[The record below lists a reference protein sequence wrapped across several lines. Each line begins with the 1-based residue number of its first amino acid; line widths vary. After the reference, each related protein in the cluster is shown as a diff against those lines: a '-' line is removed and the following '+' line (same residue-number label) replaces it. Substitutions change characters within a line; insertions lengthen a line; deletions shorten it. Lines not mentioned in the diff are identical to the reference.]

1 MAFKAS
7 ASLLDLLLLSTLFL
21 ASVSFADS
29 DIDQCIQQ
37 CPSQDL
43 RCRMGCLRQ
52 QKEHGGGGMQPL
64 VPREAYQH
72 YCQQRCEMK
81 ERRPQM
87 LQECQRRCMEEFERQ
102 QSQGGGD
109 VINDDEGE
117 QWEEMRE
124 DMCEKSCLLQLG
136 LGGDQQQQERCERS
150 CHKKLTLQYKQCR
163 QSCQKQTNGKSKQK
177 QKQCQTQC
185 REQIEQEQQEQL
197 ERQEQE
203 QQEQQEQEQQGQQ
216 EQGQQ
221 GQQEQGQQGQQAEE
235 QSQSQ
240 SERNNPYTDV

>member
-7 ASLLDLLLLSTLFL
+7 ASLPALLLFSTLFL
-21 ASVSFADS
+21 AFVSLADS

-37 CPSQDL
+37 CPSHDL
-43 RCRMGCLRQ
+43 RCRMGCLQ
-52 QKEHGGGGMQPL
+52 QKEHRGGGMQPL

-81 ERRPQM
+81 EPRQQM
-87 LQECQRRCMEEFERQ
+87 LQECQRRCMEEFEQQ
-102 QSQGGGD
+102 QSQGGGE
-109 VINDDEGE
+109 INDDEGE

-124 DMCEKSCLLQLG
+124 DMCEKSCLLKLG
-136 LGGDQQQQERCERS
+136 LGGDQQQQEQCERS
-150 CHKKLTLQYKQCR
+150 CHKKLTLQYKKCR

-177 QKQCQTQC
+177 QKQCQTLC
-185 REQIEQEQQEQL
+185 REQIEQEQQEKL

-203 QQEQQEQEQQGQQ
+203 QQEQQEQEQ
-216 EQGQQ
+216 QGQQ

-235 QSQSQ
+235 QSQSHSQ
-240 SERNNPYTDV
+240 SQRNNPYTDV